1 MIRAISA
8 TVAIAT
14 TPDVDALV
22 APLNAHLSRPWTS
35 WERSQGRTFSCG
47 HMDRAEI
54 ETVTRLFEAEGWV
67 VTYTS
72 DQRDGSFL
80 RFIPGTPEPSGHPQ

>member
-22 APLNAHLSRPWTS
+22 APLNLHLSKPWTR
-35 WERSQGRTFSCG
+35 WERKTGRTFSCD
-47 HMDRAEI
+47 HMAQAEV
-54 ETVTRLFEAEGWV
+54 ETVTRLFEAEGWTV
-67 VTYTS
+67 AYTS

-80 RFIPGTPEPSGHPQ
+80 RFTPRETR